1 MWKLQNEIENDDSF
15 LFDLEL
21 PDIFKRKKDHND
33 DERNNEIVNH
43 DSYDI
48 SDFPDDPDDI
58 DTTDHEQCMY

>member
-21 PDIFKRKKDHND
+21 PDVFKRKKDRND
-33 DERNNEIVNH
+33 DEHNNEIVNR
-43 DSYDI
+43 DSYNI

>member
-21 PDIFKRKKDHND
+21 PDIFKRKKDRND

-58 DTTDHEQCMY
+58 DTTDHEQ

>member
-21 PDIFKRKKDHND
+21 PDIFKRRKDHDD
-33 DERNNEIVNH
+33 DEHNNEIVNR